1 MNTISSYNDLRT
13 TDRTTRLNK
22 KKKMPVFTASS
33 QIFCGPAGIR
43 TLDPMIKSHLLY
55 QLSYRTFF
63 PFGGAKIMI
72 PSKKTSPK
80 IKDSAKP
87 YETCSAQKNVIAIKN
102 KRPS

>member
-1 MNTISSYNDLRT
+1 
-13 TDRTTRLNK
+13 
-22 KKKMPVFTASS
+22 
-33 QIFCGPAGIR
+33 
-43 TLDPMIKSHLLY
+43 
-55 QLSYRTFF
+55 
-63 PFGGAKIMI
+63 MI